1 MNTMLFYQALADSL
15 PDMVW
20 GFDENYI
27 LRVANPAFFDM
38 RRGLYNSN
46 LKIGDSLFSDVP
58 EEVKNRWQP
67 LYNRGLKGERFM
79 MDDIR
84 IIKGVSTMVRL
95 SLNPVFN
102 EVGEPCGCLG
112 ITYDITREAELDL
125 ELRNVQS
132 KCKLI
137 HDLNKLQIQPSLSK
151 FFALTEQLNQ
161 TSHFSIDDREAMMF
175 MLNQELSH
183 LSVVLNE
190 LNKSLSGD

>member
-1 MNTMLFYQALADSL
+1 MNNMHFYQALAESL
-15 PDMVW
+15 PDMIW

-38 RRGLYNSN
+38 RKGLYDSN
-46 LKIGDSLFSDVP
+46 LKIGDSLFNDVP
-58 EEVKNRWQP
+58 EEVKERWKP
-67 LYNRGLKGERFM
+67 FYDRALKGERFM

-125 ELRNVQS
+125 ELKNFQA
-132 KCKLI
+132 KCKFI
-137 HDLNKLQIQPSLSK
+137 YDLNRLQIQPSLSK
-151 FFALTEQLNQ
+151 FFALTEQMNQ
-161 TSHFSIDDREAMMF
+161 KSHFSIDDREAMMF
-175 MLNQELSH
+175 MVNQELSQ
-183 LSVVLNE
+183 LSVVFNE
-190 LNKSLSGD
+190 LNKSLSY